1 MKKMLVL
8 LAAVALS
15 AGTASAQTTETTPT
29 ARMQN
34 GPRTPEQRA
43 ELQTQRL
50 TRQLGL
56 SPDQTAKV
64 QPIALAENQE
74 MQALRDKYTAS
85 ITRNGAS
92 QEMKAVQNKYDSQL
106 KGVFSA
112 EQYTRYTQLRD
123 ERINKRKEMKNS
135 KLK

>member
-8 LAAVALS
+8 LAAVALT

-34 GPRTPEQRA
+34 LARTPEQRA
-43 ELQTQRL
+43 ALQTQRL

-74 MQALRDKYTAS
+74 MQALRDKYAAA

-92 QEMKAVQNKYDSQL
+92 QEMRAVQNKYDAQL
-106 KGVFSA
+106 KAVFTA
-112 EQYTRYTQLRD
+112 EQYAKYLQLRD
-123 ERINKRKEMKNS
+123 ERMNKRKEKKGS
-135 KLK
+135 QLK